1 MVLAG
6 GDPRGIEPATDRG
19 ALPGIAELGVGAV
32 RLRPT
37 GRGVCAGQG
46 GLLRQPRPHYLASSR
61 QHGDESGAQGGG
73 WPQAGG
79 EVVGWAT
86 LLRGLACGRC
96 CLG

>member
-6 GDPRGIEPATDRG
+6 GDPRGIEPATGCG

-46 GLLRQPRPHYLASSR
+46 GLLRQLCPHYLASLKQTSSPSSSLSDGAR
-61 QHGDESGAQGGG
+61 VAAKDDGEHGLVS
-73 WPQAGG
+73 
-79 EVVGWAT
+79 T
-86 LLRGLACGRC
+86 LNVSEAA
-96 CLG
+96 LG